1 MGTVFGFGS
10 GAAVPGL
17 HAPRALLA
25 RLALTLSMVVLALA
39 GNAATAAPAGSIL
52 FDVHYGSQG
61 FKVGQARHDW
71 RFADKRYEM
80 RLSLEAKGLA
90 GLFGLQ
96 YEQRSEGA
104 TDAGGMRPSRF
115 VVDQRGRKLES
126 AEFDWA
132 TARVSIRRD
141 GVERRSGEI
150 RPGDQD
156 LLSLW
161 HQARRVA
168 EGDKPL
174 RLTVVTNKSV
184 KRATLQPEG
193 RETLQ
198 LAIGAVDTLRVRAW
212 AEEGELDIDIW
223 LSLQHEL
230 LPVRIRITD
239 EKGGVLDQR
248 AARIELG
255 APAAATPTTQK

>member
-1 MGTVFGFGS
+1 MRESSRLGSRCAVIGRRVARVFIGRLAMAAAS
-10 GAAVPGL
+10 MLIALPAAGAAVP
-17 HAPRALLA
+17 
-25 RLALTLSMVVLALA
+25 V
-39 GNAATAAPAGSIL
+39 GSIF

-61 FKVGQARHDW
+61 FKIGEARHDW
-71 RFADKRYEM
+71 RFSGKRYEM
-80 RLSLEAKGLA
+80 RLNLEAKGLA

-96 YEQRSEGA
+96 YEQRSEGTVEA
-104 TDAGGMRPSRF
+104 VGMRPARF
-115 VVDQRGRKLES
+115 AVEQRGRKLET
-126 AEFDWA
+126 ADFDWA
-132 TARVSIRRD
+132 AARVSIRRD

-174 RLTVVTNKSV
+174 QLTVVTNKSV

-193 RETLQ
+193 RERLQ

-212 AEEGELDIDIW
+212 ADGGELDIDLW
-223 LSLQHEL
+223 LSLQHDL

-239 EKGGVLDQR
+239 DEGGVLDQR

-255 APAAATPTTQK
+255 APEAATQTTQK